1 MGHSWASVP
10 IWEATGCPVQH
21 VKVDLHLR
29 DAQAFFSEGLVIQS
43 RETNQQ
49 PADYQE
55 ERLPELVS
63 YTHAQSQTIQPAG
76 KASMEARVQTTL

>member
-1 MGHSWASVP
+1 MWATAGLQYLSGKP
-10 IWEATGCPVQH
+10 QACPSQH

-63 YTHAQSQTIQPAG
+63 YTHTQSQMIQPAG
-76 KASMEARVQTTL
+76 KALMEARV